1 MCGIVGYVGRRDAV
15 SVLLRGLKLLEY
27 RGYDSSGVAVH
38 NGANLCVVKR
48 AGRLCALEEALSTR
62 EVKGS
67 CGIGHTRW
75 ATHGSATDQNAHPF
89 VSSYGKFAV
98 VHNGIVSNY
107 LQIAAFLRER
117 GVSLASDTD
126 SEVIAHLIDYYYTGD
141 VLSSLCRALCDIK
154 GSFALAVIS
163 VYEPHVLY
171 GVRKDSP
178 LVVGEGKKEFAL
190 CSDISGISDF
200 CSRLCALQNGE
211 VVRLS
216 EEGAALFDF
225 YGNPLPMRF
234 ENREKELFEDREEGV
249 DDMLSEIR
257 SIPASLRLGFE
268 KFPKEEL
275 RAFLKEGF
283 KEMLV
288 LGCGSAYHAGLI
300 FCEAMREVAEV
311 CVRAEIA
318 SEFLTE
324 KPCVGEGTLVI
335 VVSQSGET
343 ADTLL
348 AVERAKKCGA
358 KILSVCNARAS
369 SLTRLSDFSLITR
382 CGRERAVAATKSY
395 VSQAQY
401 LLLICLEYADITG
414 KTNIDEVARLRREI
428 SLLSQKTESI
438 CRAEKRLEEVAL
450 GLKNAEAVFFLGRKG
465 DLAAAKEGSL
475 KLKEV
480 SYLFSEAYP
489 SGELKHGTLALMEK
503 GVWCVV
509 VATDPSLLQKNAAT
523 LSEVLCRG
531 ASAVVITAGSAL
543 EEAPADHVVTVP
555 EADPVVSPLFS
566 AVVMQYFAY
575 FAAKARG
582 CDVDKPRNL
591 AKSVTVE

>member
-1 MCGIVGYVGRRDAV
+1 MRKEFPYLLIIMIAEE
-15 SVLLRGLKLLEY
+15 LLRRTVGLHDSVMEQHDTVGHLSSESHLVGDDYHRHSAVGEFLDDVKDLSDHHGIQSRCRFIEEHDIRIHCKSTRYCHTLLL
-27 RGYDSSGVAVH
+27 SSGELH
-38 NGANLCVVKR
+38 R
-48 AGRLCALEEALSTR
+48 IRIRL
-62 EVKGS
+62 
-67 CGIGHTRW
+67 IGK
-75 ATHGSATDQNAHPF
+75 TDP
-89 VSSYGKFAV
+89 
-98 VHNGIVSNY
+98 
-107 LQIAAFLRER
+107 LQKLIRFLR
-117 GVSLASDTD
+117 SLLLGHD
-126 SEVIAHLIDYYYTGD
+126 LQFN
-141 VLSSLCRALCDIK
+141 RM
-154 GSFALAVIS
+154 
-163 VYEPHVLY
+163 
-171 GVRKDSP
+171 
-178 LVVGEGKKEFAL
+178 
-190 CSDISGISDF
+190 
-200 CSRLCALQNGE
+200 QNGE

-225 YGNPLPMRF
+225 YGNPLPMCF

-288 LGCGSAYHAGLI
+288 LGCGSAYHAGLV

-369 SLTRLSDFSLITR
+369 SLTRLSDFSLTTR

-414 KTNIDEVARLRREI
+414 KTNVDEVARLRREI

-543 EEAPADHVVTVP
+543 EEAPADYVVTVP